1 MEAVEASKCNA
12 MALRLSWYKIFN
24 RVIFFL
30 FPCENCVGNSQSNC
44 IKEQSDGTCFLHFS
58 CIQTWIIEANASLT
72 GARYQDQSMNTEF
85 ASNGQS
91 NSTLPRLSILQILH
105 GRREARAL
113 VEFSNY
119 YLYFSAI
126 TEKALWLFRF
136 LPRKYMTEPFMQ

>member
-1 MEAVEASKCNA
+1 MEPASSISPAFRPELLK
-12 MALRLSWYKIFN
+12 R
-24 RVIFFL
+24 
-30 FPCENCVGNSQSNC
+30 
-44 IKEQSDGTCFLHFS
+44 
-58 CIQTWIIEANASLT
+58 NASLT

-119 YLYFSAI
+119 YPYFSAI
-126 TEKALWLFRF
+126 TE
-136 LPRKYMTEPFMQ
+136 